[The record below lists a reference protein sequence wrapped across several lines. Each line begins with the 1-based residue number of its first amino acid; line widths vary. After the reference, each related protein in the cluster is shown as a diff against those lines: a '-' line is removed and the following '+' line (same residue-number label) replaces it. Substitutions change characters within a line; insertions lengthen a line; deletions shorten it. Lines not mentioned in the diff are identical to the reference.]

1 MEKAPVKVK
10 LVGKHRGVYKIQF
23 SYVGYVSELKEIT
36 LDTNIKLNIDLVSNS
51 LMKEFTVVGTE
62 SEKIQEKTQMSSID
76 VSMEKVKSLP
86 VFLGEHDVMKTIH
99 TLFLAGFLSVAFAGS
114 AFAASHAEK
123 HDDGHGDGHSMEEYD
138 VKPMINRNTKSTSPH
153 SLLALVK
160 TEAISRHLL
169 GILNTRESE
178 DAVQSLYSAATLK
191 GMYGSHYST
200 SKWTPK
206 HIMEQAIEK
215 YYHSVAQN
223 DYAPVL
229 LRVWMVDYLRGQM
242 GIKPGND
249 ESGT

>member
-1 MEKAPVKVK
+1 MPNPLERVTYATKAERHSARLKIGLSLLELVEDYIGIEDSTPLAADTKPTEWAPVY
-10 LVGKHRGVYKIQF
+10 R
-23 SYVGYVSELKEIT
+23 ELKA
-36 LDTNIKLNIDLVSNS
+36 S
-51 LMKEFTVVGTE
+51 E
-62 SEKIQEKTQMSSID
+62 S
-76 VSMEKVKSLP
+76 
-86 VFLGEHDVMKTIH
+86 
-99 TLFLAGFLSVAFAGS
+99 
-114 AFAASHAEK
+114 
-123 HDDGHGDGHSMEEYD
+123 DGHSMEEYD